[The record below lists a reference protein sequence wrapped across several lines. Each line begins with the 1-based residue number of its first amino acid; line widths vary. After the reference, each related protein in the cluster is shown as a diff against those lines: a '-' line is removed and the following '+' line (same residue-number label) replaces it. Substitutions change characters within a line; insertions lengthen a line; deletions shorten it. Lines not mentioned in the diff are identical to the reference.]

1 MRALSARRRI
11 FLRVISTVFATIF
24 SCANT
29 GAEGLPANLPPQPL
43 ADALDAFTK
52 ATGYQLVYRSE
63 LAVGMTSKGAEAGLP
78 AVDTLRQLL
87 RGTGLDF
94 KFVNDR
100 TVVIFKSSDSSS
112 RSNLPSGPTP
122 GKPQAQTAT
131 GGGAADQANADGTKN
146 GEKNVTHRGLLQ
158 RIVGLFAVCGSAV
171 ASGAACAQDNN
182 TGAQSE
188 EPMAEVILTGTR
200 QGGLQAAESPA
211 PIQILSNQ
219 TLEQLKANPD
229 LMSTLAQVVPSLT
242 MQAFGPDMAGQT
254 LQAKLRGLS
263 PNDVLILVNGK
274 RRHTTANLE
283 VDPGSVYQGGANAD
297 LNFIPLDAIDHIE
310 VLTDGAAAQYGTDAI
325 AGVINIILKK
335 NSSGGSLSG
344 TYGNYYDGGGNTGD
358 VSGNVGFEPM
368 DGAFVNVTA
377 EIDNHGH
384 SNRGGIDERVVNPA
398 NLASYPGSNMTSVNG
413 YPYINLIQGDAETHT
428 KLVSINS
435 GFNLSPD
442 TELYAFATYGDKNAA
457 SYENYRTP
465 TKVQYTDPA
474 TGVTTYPFPFGFD
487 PEEAT
492 HEIDYSV
499 AAGVKGN
506 LAQWS
511 WDLGTVYGR
520 DHLDLYTLDSAN
532 AGIYNSTGDATPS
545 NYYDGFL
552 AAAQWTTTLDINRD
566 FDVGMTGPLN
576 VAYGAEYRRESYQI
590 GAGIPESYEDGGA
603 QSYPGFAPTDAGSN
617 SRRNYAG
624 YVDLAGKLL
633 EQLRLDAAGRYE
645 HYSDFGSATVGKLTG
660 RWDFSPEFALRGTV
674 NNGFRA
680 PTLAE
685 EFYSSTTV
693 TPVTAFVQLPPN
705 SAGGKLLGLGTG
717 LQPEK
722 SMAYSFGAVFRP
734 TPSMNMTLD
743 VYQITITNR
752 IVGSGELV
760 GSDAG
765 TTISSVINA
774 AIAANGNQ
782 LDPDVLAKGETG
794 VTLFTNGIDT
804 RTRGGDFTFNFPV
817 DYVLGHINYSVGATY
832 NDTVVTRIRAT
843 PAQLGTTPLFD
854 ATALSDITTASPRYI
869 ANFGVVWTYGNAS
882 ANLLEKLYGPS
893 SEYENDDSD
902 NPTGHLE
909 YFRTNIPVT
918 PITNL
923 SLSYQF
929 MSLFKVTL
937 GAANL
942 FNRYPPHLN
951 GVLLSHYDSF
961 AYGDNQG
968 VQHYPQFSPFGI
980 DGGFYYVRGTL
991 TF

>member
-1 MRALSARRRI
+1 ML
-11 FLRVISTVFATIF
+11 LRVISTVFATIF
-24 SCANT
+24 SCSNAWS
-29 GAEGLPANLPPQPL
+29 EGLPANLPPQPL

-63 LAVGMTSKGAEAGLP
+63 LAVGMTSRGAEAGLP
-78 AVDTLRQLL
+78 AGDTLRQLL

-100 TVVIFKSSDSSS
+100 TVVIFRSPDNSN
-112 RSNLPSGPTP
+112 RSNLPPPGPTP
-122 GKPQAQTAT
+122 NRPQARAGTDGSAT
-131 GGGAADQANADGTKN
+131 DLANTDNEKRGD
-146 GEKNVTHRGLLQ
+146 KNVTHRGLLE
-158 RIVGLFAVCGSAV
+158 RIAGFFAVCGA
-171 ASGAACAQDNN
+171 AMAGNMACAQDNSA
-182 TGAQSE
+182 GAAPE
-188 EPMAEVILTGTR
+188 ESMAEVILTGTR

-283 VDPGSVYQGGANAD
+283 VDSGSVYQGGANAD

-335 NSSGGSLSG
+335 DSSGGTVSG
-344 TYGNYYDGGGNTGD
+344 TYGNYFDGGGNTGD
-358 VSGNVGFEPM
+358 VSGNVGFAPA

-377 EIDNHGH
+377 EIHNHGH
-384 SNRGGIDERVVNPA
+384 SNRGGVDERVVNPA
-398 NLASYPGSNMTSVNG
+398 NLATYPGSNMPSVNG
-413 YPYINLIQGDAETHT
+413 YPYINLIDGDAETHT

-442 TELYAFATYGDKNAA
+442 TQIYAFATYGDKNAA
-457 SYENYRTP
+457 SYENYRPP
-465 TKVQYTDPA
+465 TKVQYTNPT

-487 PEEAT
+487 PQEAT

-499 AAGVKGN
+499 AAGVKGI
-506 LAQWS
+506 LADWN

-520 DHLDLYTLDSAN
+520 DHLDVYTLNSAN

-545 NYYDGFL
+545 NFYDGFL
-552 AAAQWTTTLDINRD
+552 AATQWATTLDINRD
-566 FDVGMTGPLN
+566 FDVGMAGPLN
-576 VAYGAEYRRESYQI
+576 IAYGAEYRRDSYQI
-590 GAGIPESYEDGGA
+590 GAGIPESYQDGGA
-603 QSYPGFAPTDAGSN
+603 QSYPGFAPTDSGAN

-624 YVDLAGKLL
+624 YVDLAGKPL
-633 EQLRLDAAGRYE
+633 EQLRLDLAGRYE

-660 RWDFSPEFALRGTV
+660 RWDFSPEFAVRGTV

-693 TPVTAFVQLPPN
+693 TPVTAFVQLPPD
-705 SAGGKLLGLGTG
+705 SVGGKLLGLGTG
-717 LQPEK
+717 LQAEK
-722 SMAYSFGAVFRP
+722 SMAYSLGMVFRP

-765 TTISSVINA
+765 KTISSVVNE

-782 LDPDVLAKGETG
+782 LDPDVLLTGETG

-804 RTRGGDFTFNFPV
+804 RTRGGDFTFNFPL
-817 DYVLGHINYSVGATY
+817 DYALGHVNYSVGATY
-832 NDTVVTRIRAT
+832 NDTVVTSIRST
-843 PAQLGTTPLFD
+843 PAQLGVTPLFD
-854 ATALSDITTASPRYI
+854 PEALSDITTASPRYI
-869 ANFGVVWTYGNAS
+869 ANFGVSWTYGKAA

-902 NPTGHLE
+902 NPTHQLQ

-918 PITNL
+918 PITDL

-929 MSLFKVTL
+929 MSMFKVTL

-961 AYGDNQG
+961 TYGDNQG